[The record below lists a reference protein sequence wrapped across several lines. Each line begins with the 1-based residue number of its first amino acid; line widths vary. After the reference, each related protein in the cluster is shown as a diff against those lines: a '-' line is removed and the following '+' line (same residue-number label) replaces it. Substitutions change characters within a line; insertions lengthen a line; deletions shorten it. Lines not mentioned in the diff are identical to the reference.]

1 MSGKYRIQVAENAGF
16 CPGVQRAVDIAEKAA
31 EEFGRVYTL
40 GELIHNEN
48 AVEDLKE
55 KGVFAVETVDEAKGE
70 PLIIRSHGVSRETE
84 QEARE
89 KCKKVFDATCPFV
102 KRIHGIVSQMPKD
115 KTVFVLGDKDHPEVV
130 GIVGNASCRAFAC
143 KDFAEADALIQ
154 SGALECPECDKR
166 GGDFAVVVQTTF
178 DRGRFDEYSNEFRQK
193 YSRAE
198 IYDTICNATD
208 TRQKSARELAKR
220 AALMIVVGGKSS
232 SNTRRLF
239 DICEEY
245 CKTVFVTNAKELSEQ
260 TVKGLCADELV
271 GITAG
276 ASTPRYII
284 KEVHDKMNEENI
296 KNTENNEEDFA
307 SLLEQDQSFTRLYTN
322 KRVKATVVS
331 VSKKEAVVEVGAKQ
345 TGYIVREELTNDP
358 NAEVE
363 DIVKPGDVIDAVVI
377 KVDDNV
383 GTVALSK
390 KRVDSALGLEKLAVV
405 KEAGE
410 TIEGTVSQ
418 VVKGGVIVIYENTRV
433 FIPGSHTGIPRTGKL
448 EELLKKTVKFK
459 IIEVSNERGGRVVGS
474 IRQANR
480 ELRDAEKAKFWE
492 SIEVGQKFEGEV
504 RSIESYGVF
513 VDIGAVDGLVH
524 TADLTWNR
532 AGHPKDIVKVGDKI
546 NVIVKSFDPEKK
558 RVSLTA
564 KDPSENPWTKF
575 TAEYQKGDVIKA
587 TVVSITDFGAFA
599 QIIPG
604 VDGLIHISQISAERV
619 TDINTVLK
627 VGQEIDVKIIDI
639 DVERERVSLS
649 VRALSEETPAEQAE
663 TVEAETE
670 E

>member
-1 MSGKYRIQVAENAGF
+1 MLSEMKPEIKIEIAENAGF

-31 EEFGRVYTL
+31 EKYGKVYTL
-40 GELIHNEN
+40 GELIHNED
-48 AVEDLKE
+48 AVADLKR
-55 KGVFAVETVDEAKGE
+55 KGVYAVKTPDEAEGN
-70 PLIIRSHGVSRETE
+70 PVVIRSHGVPKSVENE
-84 QEARE
+84 VRE
-89 KCKKVFDATCPFV
+89 KCAEVFDATCPFV
-102 KRIHGIVSQMPKD
+102 KRIHGIVSGID
-115 KTVFVLGDKDHPEVV
+115 STVFVLGDKDHPEVV
-130 GIVGNASCRAFAC
+130 GIVGNASCKAYAC
-143 KDFAEADALIQ
+143 RNFDEIDALIQ
-154 SGALECPECDKR
+154 SGAVKD
-166 GGDFAVVVQTTF
+166 GGKFAVVVQTTF
-178 DRGRFDEYSNEFRQK
+178 DRGKFDEYSENIRRK
-193 YSRAE
+193 YPRAE

-208 TRQKSARELAKR
+208 KRQRSARELAKK
-220 AALMIVVGGKSS
+220 ADLMIVVGGKSS
-232 SNTRRLF
+232 SNTRRLAE
-239 DICEEY
+239 ICGEY
-245 CKTVFVTNAKELSEQ
+245 CKTVFVSNAGELSGQ
-260 TVKGLCADELV
+260 ALLGLSAGSLV

-284 KEVHDKMNEENI
+284 KEVHNKMNEENI
-296 KNTENNEEDFA
+296 KSNENNEEDFA
-307 SLLEQDQSFTRLYTN
+307 SLLEQDQSFTILYTN

-390 KRVDSALGLEKLAVV
+390 KRIDSALGLEKLAAV
-405 KEAGE
+405 KEANE
-410 TIEGTVSQ
+410 TIEGVVSQ

-448 EELLKKTVKFK
+448 EELLKKPVKFK

-474 IRQANR
+474 IRQATK
-480 ELRDAEKAKFWE
+480 EIRDAERAKFWE
-492 SIEVGQKFEGEV
+492 NIEVGQRFEGEV

-513 VDIGAVDGLVH
+513 VDIGPVDGLIH

-532 AGHPKDIVKVGDKI
+532 VGHPKDIVNVGDKI
-546 NVIVKSFDPEKK
+546 NVIVKSFDAEKK

-564 KDPSENPWTKF
+564 KDPDENPWLKF
-575 TAEYQKGDVIKA
+575 TAEYKQGEIIKA
-587 TVVSITDFGAFA
+587 TIVSIMDFGAFA

-604 VDGLIHISQISAERV
+604 VDGLIHISQISTERV

-627 VGQEIDVKIIDI
+627 IGQEVDVKIIEI
-639 DVERERVSLS
+639 DNERERVSLS
-649 VRALSEETPAEQAE
+649 IRALSEPEE
-663 TVEAETE
+663 ETE
-670 E
+670 STEEQE

>member
-1 MSGKYRIQVAENAGF
+1 MSSNFGKYKIEVAENAGF
-16 CPGVQRAVDIAEKAA
+16 CPGVQRAVDAAEKAA
-31 EEFGRVYTL
+31 ADFGRVYTL

-48 AVEDLKE
+48 AVEDLRK
-55 KGVFAVETVDEAKGE
+55 KGVFAVNSVDEANGE
-70 PLIIRSHGVSRETE
+70 PIIIRSHGVSREVE
-84 QEARE
+84 RVARE
-89 KCKKVFDATCPFV
+89 KCRAVFDATCPFV
-102 KRIHGIVSQMPKD
+102 KRIHNIVSQLPEET
-115 KTVFVLGDKDHPEVV
+115 TVFVLGDKNHPEVI
-130 GIVGNASCRAFAC
+130 GIVGNASCKAYAC
-143 KDFAEADALIQ
+143 KDFAEIDALLQ
-154 SGALECPECDKR
+154 NEAADSDGR
-166 GGDFAVVVQTTF
+166 FSVVVQTTF
-178 DRGRFDEYSNEFRQK
+178 DRGKFDEYSEEIRRK
-193 YSRAE
+193 YSRAD

-208 TRQKSARELAKR
+208 KRQKSARELAKR

-232 SNTRRLF
+232 SNTRRLA
-239 DICEEY
+239 DICAEY
-245 CKTVFVTNAKELSEQ
+245 CKTVFVSNAAELSEQ
-260 TVKGLCADELV
+260 TIKGLCAGSLI

-284 KEVHDKMNEENI
+284 KEVHEIMNEENI
-296 KNTENNEEDFA
+296 KNIENEEDFA

-390 KRVDSALGLEKLAVV
+390 KRVDSALGLEKLSAV
-405 KEAGE
+405 KEANE
-410 TIEGTVSQ
+410 TIEGVVSQ

-433 FIPGSHTGIPRTGKL
+433 FIPGSHTGIPRSGKL
-448 EELLKKTVKFK
+448 EDLLKKTVKFK

-474 IRQANR
+474 IRQASK
-480 ELRDAEKAKFWE
+480 ESRDAEKAKFWE

-513 VDIGAVDGLVH
+513 VDIGAIDGLVH

-532 AGHPKDIVKVGDKI
+532 VGHPKDIVKVGDKI
-546 NVIVKSFDPEKK
+546 NVIVKSFDADKK

-575 TAEYQKGDVIKA
+575 KAEYAKDDVIKA
-587 TVVSITDFGAFA
+587 SVVSITDFGAFA

-604 VDGLIHISQISAERV
+604 VDGLIHISQISTERV
-619 TDINTVLK
+619 ADISTVLT
-627 VGQEIDVKIIDI
+627 VGQVVDVKIIDI
-639 DVERERVSLS
+639 DEERERVSLS
-649 VRALSEETPAEQAE
+649 IRALTDTAA
-663 TVEAETE
+663 EAETE

>member
-1 MSGKYRIQVAENAGF
+1 MSSNFGKYKIEVAENAGF
-16 CPGVQRAVDIAEKAA
+16 CPGVQRAVDAAEKAA
-31 EEFGRVYTL
+31 ADFGRVYTL

-48 AVEDLKE
+48 AVEDLRK
-55 KGVFAVETVDEAKGE
+55 KGVFAVNSVDEANGE
-70 PLIIRSHGVSRETE
+70 PIIIRSHGVSREVE
-84 QEARE
+84 RVARE
-89 KCKKVFDATCPFV
+89 KCRAVFDATCPFV
-102 KRIHGIVSQMPKD
+102 KRIHNIVSQLPEET
-115 KTVFVLGDKDHPEVV
+115 TVFVLGDKNHPEVI
-130 GIVGNASCRAFAC
+130 GIVGNASCKAYAC
-143 KDFAEADALIQ
+143 KDFAEIDALLQ
-154 SGALECPECDKR
+154 NEAADSDGR
-166 GGDFAVVVQTTF
+166 FSVVVQTTF
-178 DRGRFDEYSNEFRQK
+178 DRGKFDEYSEEIRRK
-193 YSRAE
+193 YSRAD

-208 TRQKSARELAKR
+208 KRQKSARELAKR

-232 SNTRRLF
+232 SNTRRLA
-239 DICEEY
+239 DICAEY
-245 CKTVFVTNAKELSEQ
+245 CKTVFVSNAAELSEQ
-260 TVKGLCADELV
+260 TIKGLCAGSLI

-284 KEVHDKMNEENI
+284 KEVHEIMNEEKI
-296 KNTENNEEDFA
+296 KNIENEEDFA

-390 KRVDSALGLEKLAVV
+390 KRVDSALGLEKLSAV
-405 KEAGE
+405 KEANE
-410 TIEGTVSQ
+410 TIEGVVSQ

-433 FIPGSHTGIPRTGKL
+433 FIPGSHTGIPRSGKL
-448 EELLKKTVKFK
+448 EDLLKKTVKFK

-474 IRQANR
+474 IRQASK
-480 ELRDAEKAKFWE
+480 ESRDAEKAKFWE

-513 VDIGAVDGLVH
+513 VDIGAIDGLVH

-532 AGHPKDIVKVGDKI
+532 VGHPKDIVKVGDKI
-546 NVIVKSFDPEKK
+546 NVIVKSFDADKK

-575 TAEYQKGDVIKA
+575 KAEYAKDDVIKA
-587 TVVSITDFGAFA
+587 SVVSITDFGAFA

-604 VDGLIHISQISAERV
+604 VDGLIHISQISTERV
-619 TDINTVLK
+619 ADISTVLT
-627 VGQEIDVKIIDI
+627 VGQVVDVKIIDI
-639 DVERERVSLS
+639 DEERERVSLS
-649 VRALSEETPAEQAE
+649 IRALTDTAA
-663 TVEAETE
+663 EAETE